1 MHALRTPR
9 LLLIPATVAALNAEL
24 ASRDALGKALEV
36 HVPDSWPP
44 ELYDADA
51 VRWTIDWLAEHP
63 EHRDW
68 TLYYVAES
76 PTMPEA
82 RPRLVGVCGFKGG
95 PDADGVVEVGYGVI
109 PEERRRGFASEAVR
123 GLLARAFHD
132 ARVSMVI
139 AHTLPELAPSI
150 GVLQSTGFS
159 FEGRGNDPQEPTA
172 IRYALPRTR
181 YEHLIAP
188 RER

>member
-36 HVPDSWPP
+36 DVPHSWPP

-68 TLYYVAES
+68 THL
-76 PTMPEA
+76 
-82 RPRLVGVCGFKGG
+82 L
-95 PDADGVVEVGYGVI
+95 
-109 PEERRRGFASEAVR
+109 RR
-123 GLLARAFHD
+123 
-132 ARVSMVI
+132 
-139 AHTLPELAPSI
+139 
-150 GVLQSTGFS
+150 
-159 FEGRGNDPQEPTA
+159 
-172 IRYALPRTR
+172 
-181 YEHLIAP
+181 
-188 RER
+188 